1 MNTTRRIWKING
13 GGFVKNLVIDR
24 RHGRIVLVVRR
35 DARAS
40 DRTCGLG
47 LQTLKKTPH
56 ANHEGSFKKGGLCQ
70 IMNLRNKYILHL
82 KQRMCKIKKAPSK
95 QERGSFLKGYE

>member
-47 LQTLKKTPH
+47 LQTLKKP
-56 ANHEGSFKKGGLCQ
+56 LMR
-70 IMNLRNKYILHL
+70 IMRGALRKEAYA
-82 KQRMCKIKKAPSK
+82 K
-95 QERGSFLKGYE
+95 